1 MSKDIAQKIL
11 DHPDRDEII
20 AKLVAGVAVSD
31 IHEWLDS
38 KYESVGEKKFALS
51 AKIITTFQKDYL
63 DFYNT
68 IREDLMK
75 TKSVSA
81 SEALMTEVQGS
92 VTYKKALETYLNSE
106 VDIRLMVKQALAAIE
121 FRTAQV
127 FDQIQDDPQN
137 VKIDRTLIEWFNTL
151 SVLMEK
157 YDGIQ
162 NGNIENINIQNNIN
176 IQVVDKHINI
186 IYDIIK
192 EILTRLDY
200 DTSLM
205 FIDMFNDAMEK
216 LELPETAPIEE
227 RLLET
232 QFITKNINN
241 KLDK

>member
-1 MSKDIAQKIL
+1 MKDVASKIL
-11 DHPDRDEII
+11 EHPDKDEII

-31 IHEWLDS
+31 IHEWLES

-75 TKSVSA
+75 TKQMSA
-81 SEALMTEVQGS
+81 SDTLTNEVQGS
-92 VTYKKALETYLNSE
+92 VAYKKALETYLNSE
-106 VDIRLMVKQALAAIE
+106 IDIKLMVKQALAAIE

-127 FDQIQDDPQN
+127 FDQIQEDPTN
-137 VKIDRTLIEWFNTL
+137 VRIDRTLIEWFNTL

-162 NGNIENINIQNNIN
+162 NGTLEQVNITNNIN
-176 IQVVDKHINI
+176 IQVIDKHINV

-192 EILTRLDY
+192 EILARLDY

-205 FIDMFNDAMEK
+205 FIDMFNEAMAK
-216 LELPETAPIEE
+216 LELPEVASVEN
-227 RLLET
+227 RLVEA
-232 QFITKNINN
+232 
-241 KLDK
+241 KLISDEAADKLAK

>member
-1 MSKDIAQKIL
+1 MSKDIATKIIE
-11 DHPDRDEII
+11 HPDKDEII
-20 AKLVAGVAVSD
+20 AKLVSGVSISD

-51 AKIITTFQKDYL
+51 VKVITTFQRDYL

-68 IREDLMK
+68 IREDLIK
-75 TKSVSA
+75 TKQVA
-81 SEALMTEVQGS
+81 ANVALTEEVQGS
-92 VTYKKALETYLNSE
+92 VMYKKALEKHLNSE
-106 VDIRLMVKQALAAIE
+106 IDIKLMVKQALAAIE

-127 FDQIQDDPQN
+127 FDQMQEDPQN

-162 NGNIENINIQNNIN
+162 NGNIENVNIQNNIN
-176 IQVVDKHINI
+176 IQVVDKHINV

-205 FIDMFNDAMEK
+205 FIDLFNEAMAK
-216 LELPETAPIEE
+216 LELPEVASLEDRTIEAK
-227 RLLET
+227 LIS
-232 QFITKNINN
+232 QDIN
-241 KLDK
+241 DKMKF